1 MNLQDSIHKL
11 PSHLSYYK
19 DVIHKVAEY
28 MGEKEVRFWELLKR
42 GYRKPKLKEIEHFR
56 FYTNKPL
63 DGVEFDYCCHPKVGD
78 QIVAFYKDSKAII
91 HHKLCK
97 HAYAKIKA
105 GEEMVHVN
113 WRSSK
118 MSRYRLIISLQNQK
132 GALADMLTKLTQLDL
147 NVISIELGIQ
157 SSESAEYCQLE
168 VESSESKKSV
178 LEEKLAQRFKLIDI
192 ISLDDAYNK

>member
-105 GEEMVHVN
+105 GEEMVHIN

-132 GALADMLTKLTQLDL
+132 GALADMLTKRIQRKVQNFSHTPAGSTKIPCTLKIKPELCMMTDPRIRCR
-147 NVISIELGIQ
+147 VIL
-157 SSESAEYCQLE
+157 SS
-168 VESSESKKSV
+168 K
-178 LEEKLAQRFKLIDI
+178 
-192 ISLDDAYNK
+192 

>member
-1 MNLQDSIHKL
+1 
-11 PSHLSYYK
+11 
-19 DVIHKVAEY
+19 
-28 MGEKEVRFWELLKR
+28 
-42 GYRKPKLKEIEHFR
+42 
-56 FYTNKPL
+56 
-63 DGVEFDYCCHPKVGD
+63 
-78 QIVAFYKDSKAII
+78 
-91 HHKLCK
+91 
-97 HAYAKIKA
+97 
-105 GEEMVHVN
+105 MVHVN